1 MISTMPKTMNLSIK
15 FLLTLVCVYL
25 ALTIPVSAQLFPQSD
40 KVRFHGQI
48 RTGYYYIESRNNAGQ
63 TTDVSEWRL
72 RARFGITY
80 RMTERLS
87 FTARLAGRY
96 STEQEEFKLW
106 LHPYGASRSGLQLGQ
121 TSFDMFHF
129 QWADGNRVMVQVGR
143 MQHSFYLKGIVGKGL
158 DRYHSSNVSITWA
171 DGVWVRYLIHP
182 DWYIHAIAQYNH
194 RKGTTSNFASPLQF
208 TESAS
213 RFTWFAAIEGSETSG
228 LWNQRELSLTLMPS
242 TYRDADDNIQSY
254 WALTGR
260 LGINLPVDFSFMDI
274 MVAGEAGYAPTAPA
288 LSQFNVS
295 SESGANDDAFA
306 WQVSINFQNIFR
318 QHNLGILYGETDPG
332 WLIAPSFRNNTNTIE
347 VRHQFRFNRSLST
360 EIRYRIRNQLHT
372 PIDAAVKR
380 KDDDLY
386 ARITYRF

>member
-1 MISTMPKTMNLSIK
+1 MPMTMILSIK

-25 ALTIPVSAQLFPQSD
+25 ALTIPVSAQRVSD
-40 KVRFHGQI
+40 NVRFHGQI

-80 RMTERLS
+80 RMTDRLS

-96 STEQEEFKLW
+96 STEQEDFKVW

-129 QWADGNRVMVQVGR
+129 QWADGNKVMVQVGR

-158 DRYHSSNVSITWA
+158 DRYHSHNVSITWA
-171 DGVWVRYLIHP
+171 DGVWVRYLVHP
-182 DWYIHAIAQYNH
+182 DWYLHAIAQYNH
-194 RKGTTSNFASPLQF
+194 RKGTTSVYTSPIHF
-208 TESAS
+208 TEPAS
-213 RFTWFAAIEGSETSG
+213 RFTWFAAVEGKETSG

-242 TYRDADDNIQSY
+242 TFRDAESKLQSY

-260 LGINLPVDFSFMDI
+260 LGINLPVDFSYMDL
-274 MVAGEAGYAPTAPA
+274 MVAGEAGYAPNAPA
-288 LSQFNVS
+288 LSQFNLS
-295 SESGANDDAFA
+295 SGSGATDGAFA

-360 EIRYRIRNQLHT
+360 EIRYRIRNQLHA
-372 PIDAAVKR
+372 PVDAAVKR